1 MATAKKSTSTAKLT
15 AVQARERVDELQK
28 KLDKFESTAFCLMC
42 KKHKDRNTKFY
53 VNTDPMYGETT
64 CTPICRECA
73 RKIALRVDKQGHE
86 HEPTKESVILTL
98 KYLQK
103 PFLDSVWNASI
114 QETENLVS
122 GKVKTNV
129 WAAYIKNIQMVNYV
143 GLTFLD
149 SDMFKNNDTE
159 KPVDSSKEEITEEQL
174 IETHVGLD
182 TYDSFLKNKNDVVR
196 LLSYDPFEKE
206 DIVDQPFLYSQLL
219 GLLDSSEDANE
230 DMMRTSSAISIVRGF
245 LQQSKIDDTV
255 AKLMSDVSNIE
266 RNSATIKSLQ
276 ESKSKITSVITSL
289 AQDSCISLKH
299 NKNAKKGENT
309 WTGKIKKIKSL
320 NLRSGEVNGFDID
333 TCRGMQ
339 QVQEI
344 SDASI
349 MKQLALDESEWSDM
363 VSEMRVVNTGLRK
376 EKDAYQEINRI
387 LLRENLD
394 LRDTLKENN
403 LLNEEQLKDLK
414 DMYSVFAEFDEV
426 EGSLGD
432 EIKEVTEN
440 ESE

>member
-1 MATAKKSTSTAKLT
+1 MATKKETQPSKLT
-15 AVQARERVDELQK
+15 AVQAREKVTELQE
-28 KLDKFESTAFCLMC
+28 KLDKFEGTSFCLKC
-42 KKHKDRNTKFY
+42 KTHKDREKGFY
-53 VNTDPMYGETT
+53 INTDPMYGETT

-73 RKIALRVDKQGHE
+73 RKIALRVDKNGEE
-86 HEPTKESVILTL
+86 HEPTKESVITAL

-103 PFLDSVWNASI
+103 PFLNTVWNASV
-114 QETENLVS
+114 QESENLIA
-122 GKVKTNV
+122 GKVKSNV
-129 WAAYIKNIQMVNYV
+129 WTAYIKNIQMVNYV
-143 GLTFLD
+143 GMNFFD
-149 SDMFKNNDTE
+149 SDFYKEKVVYDDEKNETEVVDTHMC
-159 KPVDSSKEEITEEQL
+159 Q
-174 IETHVGLD
+174 D
-182 TYDSFLKNKNDVVR
+182 TYDSYIKNKEDVVR

-206 DIVDQPFLYSQLL
+206 DIADQPFLYSQLL

-245 LQQSKIDDTV
+245 LQQAKIDDTV
-255 AKLMSDVSNIE
+255 SKLMCDISKIE
-266 RNSATIKSLQ
+266 SNSATIKSLQ
-276 ESKSKITSVITSL
+276 ESKAKITSVITSL

-309 WTGKIKKIKSL
+309 WTGKIKKIKGL
-320 NLRSGEVNGFDID
+320 NLREGEVNGFDID

-363 VSEMRVVNTGLRK
+363 VAEMRVTNTTLRR

-394 LRDTLKENN
+394 LRDTLKEKD
-403 LLNEEQLKDLK
+403 LLEEGQLKDLR
-414 DMYSVFAEFDEV
+414 DLYSVFGDSEESSS
-426 EGSLGD
+426 EGD
-432 EIKEVTEN
+432 ED